1 MRRICFR
8 SVVAANL
15 LHLLTE
21 GEDKGQVKNKTN
33 FIEDKTSTN
42 VLFASASMNNARSIK
57 FHQGSCAPVDAFWP
71 SDFFLAIV
79 FSLPHWSIRTT
90 VHTDLAFDDTI
101 VGCRFLLV

>member
-57 FHQGSCAPVDAFWP
+57 FHQGSYAPVDAFWP
-71 SDFFLAIV
+71 RDFFGHCILSA
-79 FSLPHWSIRTT
+79 SL
-90 VHTDLAFDDTI
+90 VH
-101 VGCRFLLV
+101 